1 MKPLML
7 VWFISARLAL
17 PSGEN
22 RTCGVA
28 KVSTETTLEEGGNGP
43 ELLQVEGVTQTSMPP
58 AETCSEV
65 GRGDIGHLRCI
76 AGGSIGDDKPNF
88 VSVKVLDKDGEPAAV
103 KHALQQAQL
112 SGHPVVLRHF
122 SSKSTASVVQ
132 KTDAKHTMQKLHFN
146 DREFKVRRF
155 EPEHFG
161 WAGMQKGDNGDR
173 LKIAWAAGKPGL
185 TDVSGDEL
193 VDLVRSN
200 FTRGHYF
207 HMQVKGEKRKEVLQA
222 WGETGLLD
230 DSRYPLFPGDTLA
243 YSILFVQPQMLG
255 GTHIDDLQGASY
267 FHLSLFEGRK
277 LIRMWPFF
285 EHGELQTW
293 GCLQEKWDTQK
304 TPPELFLRGA
314 YKDGF
319 TGEHWGPR
327 GFEYGFVTRHLF
339 QNFRAE
345 NICNRLAAEHSR
357 NEHAGRCFVEIEL
370 AAGEEIFV
378 PSGIPHQVTSLEP
391 CVALS
396 SNYVFSPLSREGA
409 LQERI
414 EEVLSA
420 TGMSSAFAVGD
431 HKGLQRGD
439 RTQKK
444 WREALRKQDLWDL
457 RKMILDSDQFSLP
470 LWSQYERMHHPT
482 GWLKVNDSDST
493 ERWRVVTSVLLSL
506 FEDAGATRS

>member
-112 SGHPVVLRHF
+112 NGYPVLLRRF
-122 SSKSTASVVQ
+122 SSQNTVSVAQ
-132 KTDAKHTMQKLHFN
+132 KADAEHPMQKLHFN
-146 DREFKVRRF
+146 HREFNVRRF
-155 EPEHFG
+155 EPEYFG
-161 WAGMQKGDNGDR
+161 WAGVREADHGDR

-185 TDVSGDEL
+185 TDFRGDEL
-193 VDLVRSN
+193 VDFVRSN
-200 FTRGHYF
+200 FTHGHYF
-207 HMQVKGEKRKEVLQA
+207 HMPLQGKKRREVLEA
-222 WGETGLLD
+222 WGETGLLN
-230 DSRYPLFPGDTLA
+230 DSRYPLFLGDKLR
-243 YSILFVQPQMLG
+243 YSMLFVQPQMLG
-255 GTHIDDLQGASY
+255 GTHVDDNKGASY

-285 EHGELQTW
+285 EHGELLAW
-293 GCLQEKWDTQK
+293 GCLQEKWGTQ
-304 TPPELFLRGA
+304 TNPPEMFLRGVKA
-314 YKDGF
+314 GF

-327 GFEYGFVTRHLF
+327 GFEYGFLTPDLF
-339 QNFRAE
+339 ENFSRE

-357 NEHAGRCFVEIEL
+357 NPHAGRCFVEIEL